1 MKKCSASIPFFQG
14 PSSRKIEFD
23 FAGGNISS
31 DGGLL
36 WVKEFD
42 RKLGLTRRVGKLL
55 SAFDVRQSG
64 KVKHSCLDML
74 RQRVFGL
81 VAGNEDLN
89 DHHELRND
97 PLIQTVVGRDRQL
110 ATPSTLCRFENG
122 IDRRACVALSR
133 LFVEFFIESFL
144 APPRELILDF
154 DATDDLTYGMQEKC
168 FFSRLL

>member
-1 MKKCSASIPFFQG
+1 MTKCISSNCIFQG
-14 PSSRKIEFD
+14 QKSRKIEFNFD
-23 FAGGNISS
+23 GGDISS

-36 WVKEFD
+36 FIKEFD
-42 RKLGLTRRVGKLL
+42 RKLGLTRRAGKLL
-55 SAFDVRQSG
+55 SAFDLRQSG
-64 KVKHSCLDML
+64 KVKHSFSAML

-122 IDRRACVALSR
+122 IARLACVELSR
-133 LFVEFFIESFL
+133 LFVEFFVESFA
-144 APPRELILDF
+144 APPR
-154 DATDDLTYGMQEKC
+154 
-168 FFSRLL
+168 